1 MSQSETEAEGDIS
14 EIKEKL
20 RQMRAENRLVATE
33 NRKLIAQIQ
42 QIDLDTEILKKNAI
56 DQSNQLSIALQKTIK
71 QIENEV
77 SQRVSARKE
86 RKVQILTGIRQKTE
100 ENKILSAQVKALEN
114 EILRIRQIQETYSSN
129 IVKRKLK
136 QTRKVLPPNA

>member
-56 DQSNQLSIALQKTIK
+56 DQSNQLSIALHKTIK